1 MYFVF
6 FKHSGHFS
14 FTESQP
20 STTATT
26 SPPTTAA
33 DVASSPRESLANKTS
48 TPDTGKTLDKD
59 EIDEKMLEGANPT
72 KSVQNQTQGVTEKA
86 TQGSPEAMTVSTLQ
100 PVSQNSSANA
110 TVKST
115 KPTQVTTVIPGEM
128 SGSIYTCVHI

>member
-6 FKHSGHFS
+6 FKHSGHFF

-20 STTATT
+20 STTSTT

-33 DVASSPRESLANKTS
+33 DVTSSPRESLANKTN

-72 KSVQNQTQGVTEKA
+72 KSVQNQTQGVMEKA

>member
-26 SPPTTAA
+26 SSPTTAT
-33 DVASSPRESLANKTS
+33 DVAPSPSLANKTN